1 LTSNYSTGYAT
12 IDLEA
17 VYELDYFKI
26 QNTHNRYNNDRATTN
41 FHIEVSTDNVNFTS
55 VVSGTMAISFDDPI
69 PWETYDIASVNAR
82 YVKFFI
88 DGYYGYSGGINELEV
103 YGNPASVVPLPGTLL
118 LLGSGLF
125 CLIGIR
131 RKLS

>member
-1 LTSNYSTGYAT
+1 
-12 IDLEA
+12 
-17 VYELDYFKI
+17 
-26 QNTHNRYNNDRATTN
+26 
-41 FHIEVSTDNVNFTS
+41 
-55 VVSGTMAISFDDPI
+55 
-69 PWETYDIASVNAR
+69 
-82 YVKFFI
+82 VKFFI

-118 LLGSGLF
+118 LFGSGLV